1 MFSRKY
7 LIIGLIIGVI
17 LLASVSCVS
26 AINKD
31 DYSPLDYKQM
41 DKNSD
46 KFLTKKLS
54 ATGTVFQIMEDSTGG
69 LILLSVDGDSS
80 QNIAVMYKGTND
92 VVEDDTITVYGIGA
106 TDYTYES
113 QAGLKITVP
122 CILADEIEK

>member
-1 MFSRKY
+1 
-7 LIIGLIIGVI
+7 
-17 LLASVSCVS
+17 
-26 AINKD
+26 
-31 DYSPLDYKQM
+31 M

>member
-1 MFSRKY
+1 MFSKKY
-7 LIIGLIIGVI
+7 LIIGLVIAAI
-17 LLASVSCVS
+17 LLASVSSIS

-31 DYSPLDYKQM
+31 EYSPVDYKQM

-46 KFLTKKLS
+46 KFINKKLY
-54 ATGTVFQIMEDSTGG
+54 ATGTVFQIMEDSSGG

-92 VVEDDTITVYGIGA
+92 VVEDDTITVYGTGTI
-106 TDYTYES
+106 DYDYQS
-113 QAGLKITVP
+113 KAGYKLSVP